1 MVVLAASICTRGGKA
16 VLSRQFREM
25 PRSRIE
31 ALLASFPKLADSGT
45 QHTTV
50 EQDNVRFV
58 YQPLDELYMVLI
70 TNRQSNILQDID
82 SLHLFAQVVSSTCKT
97 LDEREIVKNAYELLS
112 AFDELVTLGYRE
124 NLTLS
129 QIKTFLEMES
139 HEERIQ
145 EIISRNKELEATE
158 ERKRKAKQLEM
169 QRKESARSGRP
180 GAPRTPLY
188 PTYTPPTRPTPTD
201 TYDSYEA
208 EKNKSFKP
216 AATKVK
222 GMQLG
227 KKSKTTDMFERVRG
241 EMGAEVDETP
251 LVPVAPAPAAAEPAA
266 PRLSSTLDRDAIHL
280 TINESIGAK
289 ISREGAVNSL
299 TVSGDLS
306 LRIADPSL
314 TKVKLNLSANA
325 SHGAQFR
332 THPNVD
338 RGLFMSSKVIQM
350 SNVARG
356 FPVNNSVG
364 VLRWRT
370 TPKTDDT
377 SALPISFTVWVNKGA
392 NGLHTITVEYE
403 LTGGDTLKDVSVVIP
418 YATSEPTVN
427 SFDAVYEV
435 SGDSLEWTIGTVDA
449 DNGNGSFEFDALA
462 DDENEFFPMQ
472 VRFSKTTP
480 YVDVDV
486 SSVMLVEEEEEVT
499 FSKEIKSVADNYL
512 VE

>member
-1 MVVLAASICTRGGKA
+1 MRNNEPGIFLG
-16 VLSRQFREM
+16 
-25 PRSRIE
+25 
-31 ALLASFPKLADSGT
+31 
-45 QHTTV
+45 
-50 EQDNVRFV
+50 
-58 YQPLDELYMVLI
+58 LI
-70 TNRQSNILQDID
+70 TNRN
-82 SLHLFAQVVSSTCKT
+82 
-97 LDEREIVKNAYELLS
+97 EI
-112 AFDELVTLGYRE
+112 RP
-124 NLTLS
+124 
-129 QIKTFLEMES
+129 
-139 HEERIQ
+139 
-145 EIISRNKELEATE
+145 AT
-158 ERKRKAKQLEM
+158 
-169 QRKESARSGRP
+169 
-180 GAPRTPLY
+180 
-188 PTYTPPTRPTPTD
+188 
-201 TYDSYEA
+201 
-208 EKNKSFKP
+208 
-216 AATKVK
+216 TKVK

-241 EMGAEVDETP
+241 DMGAEVDETP
-251 LVPVAPAPAAAEPAA
+251 LVPVAPAPVAEPAA

-289 ISREGAVNSL
+289 ISREGSINSL

-314 TKVKLNLSANA
+314 TKIKLNLTANA

-338 RGLFMSSKVIQM
+338 RGLFTSSKIIQM

-377 SALPISFTVWVNKGA
+377 SALPISFTVWVNKGVGG
-392 NGLHTITVEYE
+392 NHTITVEYE

-418 YATSEPTVN
+418 YATSEPSVN

-435 SGDSLEWTIGTVDA
+435 SGDSLEWTIGTIDA
-449 DNGNGSFEFDALA
+449 DNGNGSFEFDAQA

-472 VRFSKTTP
+472 VRFSKSSP

-486 SSVMLVEEEEEVT
+486 STVRSHMPHNCANRCYRCRQSGL
-499 FSKEIKSVADNYL
+499 
-512 VE
+512 